1 MSTPYNAFHSKNRTQ
16 GRRPLTRDI
25 PVSASYHAPRVRM
38 SKDFEPES
46 TFSLLERAREG
57 DREAIERL
65 VARHRPPLQRWASG
79 RLPRWARDMVDTQ
92 DLVQE
97 TLFATFRKIETF
109 RPERVGALQAYLRT
123 AVLNRIRGELRRVGR
138 RPTSEALDEEQADGG
153 PSPLEEAIGREAT
166 DRYEAA
172 LARLRPDEQEA
183 IIGRIELGY
192 TYDEVAEALGK
203 PSGDAARKAAERA
216 LVRLVEEM
224 TRGAP

>member
-1 MSTPYNAFHSKNRTQ
+1 
-16 GRRPLTRDI
+16 
-25 PVSASYHAPRVRM
+25 M

-57 DREAIERL
+57 DQEAVELL

-97 TLFATFRKIETF
+97 TLFRTFRNIETF
-109 RPERVGALQAYLRT
+109 RPQRVGALQGYLRQ
-123 AVLNRIRGELRRVGR
+123 AVLNRVRDELRRVGR
-138 RPTSEALDEEQADGG
+138 RPASETLDEEHVDPA
-153 PSPLEEAIGREAT
+153 PSPLEAAIGREAT
-166 DRYEAA
+166 ARYEAA
-172 LARLRPDEQEA
+172 LGRLRPEEQEA

-192 TYDEVAEALGK
+192 TYEELADALDK
-203 PSGDAARKAAERA
+203 PSADAARKAAERA

-224 TRGAP
+224 TRAAS

>member
-1 MSTPYNAFHSKNRTQ
+1 
-16 GRRPLTRDI
+16 
-25 PVSASYHAPRVRM
+25 M

-46 TFSLLERAREG
+46 TFSLLEQARAG
-57 DREAIERL
+57 DREAIEAL

-109 RPERVGALQAYLRT
+109 RPERVGALQAYLRQ
-123 AVLNRIRGELRRVGR
+123 AVLNRIRSELRRVGR
-138 RPTSEALDEEQADGG
+138 RPASETLDEEHVDPG
-153 PSPLEEAIGREAT
+153 PSPLEAAIGREAT
-166 DRYEAA
+166 ERYEAA
-172 LARLRPDEQEA
+172 LGRLRPEEREA

-192 TYDEVAEALGK
+192 TYEELAGALEK
-203 PSGDAARKAAERA
+203 PSADAARKAAERA

>member
-1 MSTPYNAFHSKNRTQ
+1 
-16 GRRPLTRDI
+16 
-25 PVSASYHAPRVRM
+25 
-38 SKDFEPES
+38 
-46 TFSLLERAREG
+46 
-57 DREAIERL
+57 
-65 VARHRPPLQRWASG
+65 
-79 RLPRWARDMVDTQ
+79 MVDTQ

-192 TYDEVAEALGK
+192 TYDELAEALGK